1 MIAGHGKIGSEWRS
15 LGRGK
20 VEEDGFVNISFT
32 LHCAV
37 YALRKR
43 RVVVYVGKSKK
54 PLTRL
59 YSHVNARGKFPQVGV
74 KKISFDEIWIRPC
87 MLSELDALEVEM
99 IRKYQPRYNVKH
111 RAPTPIPD
119 DIRALL
125 ATIHIEPTP
134 GPLEPRLYIRRRL

>member
-1 MIAGHGKIGSEWRS
+1 MVDE
-15 LGRGK
+15 
-20 VEEDGFVNISFT
+20 GFVDVSFM

-43 RVVVYVGKSKK
+43 RTVVYVGQTKK

-59 YSHVNARGKFPQVGV
+59 YSHMNARGKKEPWKAGYKTQKTGF
-74 KKISFDEIWIRPC
+74 SFDEIWIRPC

-111 RAPTPIPD
+111 RAPTPIPE